1 MIQEITLYKITLQKI
16 QQKETMT
23 ITRKKQNLHR
33 EEEEAT
39 AVISTDFQDTVIII
53 FSVSKIVPVTPK
65 ILPSSLSQLPAPKIS
80 LKVLNLLPYK
90 FCKTQLSVLIH
101 STKFVTRSINMLNYR
116 KDHNNFTRK
125 IQLMERFLI
134 QNMVLNYLFPIN
146 PPGKKK

>member
-1 MIQEITLYKITLQKI
+1 MA
-16 QQKETMT
+16 

-90 FCKTQLSVLIH
+90 FCKT
-101 STKFVTRSINMLNYR
+101 
-116 KDHNNFTRK
+116 
-125 IQLMERFLI
+125 
-134 QNMVLNYLFPIN
+134 
-146 PPGKKK
+146 